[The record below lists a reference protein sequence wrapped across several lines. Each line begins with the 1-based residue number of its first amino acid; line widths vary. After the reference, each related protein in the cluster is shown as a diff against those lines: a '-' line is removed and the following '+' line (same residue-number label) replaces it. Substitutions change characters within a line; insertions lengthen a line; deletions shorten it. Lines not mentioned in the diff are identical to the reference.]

1 MADPTIPDS
10 KTRGLAP
17 RQREVLAA
25 LVREYIQS
33 GEPVGSSTLVR
44 SQALPHSSA
53 TVRNSMSALEEL
65 GLLQHRHAS
74 GGRLPT
80 DKGLRYFVDHLM
92 PSKVLAQAVQ
102 RKISDKYP
110 MRSRDPR
117 KLMRNTSRM
126 LSDFSRQCGVVL
138 FPRAARLCLRELKF
152 VEVGE
157 RKLLAALVMSNGLVE
172 SRIVETDAPFEAG
185 ELDRI
190 NNYLNSL
197 CEGRELSQVRARVRA
212 ELSKDK
218 NRYQRWC
225 WRALELGARLVGPS
239 SEDEVIIEGQSNL
252 LRNPQLTDLD
262 KLQELL
268 RTIEEKRLV
277 LFLLDQTIDA
287 DGVQVFIGSEIG
299 DEQLHQC
306 SLVAAAYGGDTPLGT
321 LGIIGPASLD
331 YPRLV
336 PLVRYAAKTLTHSLI
351 GEE

>member
-1 MADPTIPDS
+1 MADPTERD
-10 KTRGLAP
+10 LAP

-25 LVREYIQS
+25 LVREYIKT

-44 SQALPHSSA
+44 QQSLPHSSA
-53 TVRNSMSALEEL
+53 TVRNTMFALEEL

-80 DKGLRYFVDHLM
+80 DHGLRHFVDHLM
-92 PSKVLAQAVQ
+92 PSKVLTRAVRQ
-102 RKISDKYP
+102 KISDRYP

-117 KLMRNTSRM
+117 RLMRATSRM

-138 FPRAARLCLRELKF
+138 FPSAARLCLKELKF
-152 VEVGE
+152 VNVGE
-157 RKLLAALVMSNGLVE
+157 RKLLAALVMSNGIVE
-172 SRIVETDAPFEAG
+172 SRVVQIDEPFEAG
-185 ELDRI
+185 ELDRV

-197 CEGRELSQVRARVRA
+197 CEGRELSEVRARVRA
-212 ELSKDK
+212 ELSNDK

-252 LRNPQLTDLD
+252 LKNPQLTDID

-299 DEQLHQC
+299 DEQFQQC
-306 SLVAAAYGGDTPLGT
+306 SLVAAAYGGETPLGT

-331 YPRLV
+331 YPRLI
-336 PLVRYAAKTLTHSLI
+336 PLVKYAATTLTKSLI